1 MSYEFS
7 VNEIRSWQKS
17 SGERRTTPLASGGTG
32 LGCERKGRC
41 AGWGLTRSAEGLS
54 AEPDLVGA
62 LEVFDEGV
70 GTEGGVLASG
80 TAEVGGFAASEGGE
94 GLLPTSGRWPALLE
108 LVDVQPARGL
118 HAAEMSG
125 GGGPKGRHRRS
136 GPCERGR
143 RSTQRN
149 GERFANGHVLDA
161 RVETVLPNVANG
173 KPLSVTLS

>member
-1 MSYEFS
+1 MP
-7 VNEIRSWQKS
+7 VDGPV
-17 SGERRTTPLASGGTG
+17 SGPVS
-32 LGCERKGRC
+32 
-41 AGWGLTRSAEGLS
+41 
-54 AEPDLVGA
+54 
-62 LEVFDEGV
+62 
-70 GTEGGVLASG
+70 
-80 TAEVGGFAASEGGE
+80 
-94 GLLPTSGRWPALLE
+94 SGRWPALLE

-118 HAAEMSG
+118 DAAEMSG

-173 KPLSVTLS
+173 ATGGALRGIAEGGVLAIQIHHEERDGIGPVADGDEVKVIGHQGVGGDPNLALFVERADRVRK